1 MLRSTVLRL
10 AVGYAALFAGSALLL
25 AGYIYW
31 TTERYFVRQ
40 TEKTVVAS
48 ADALLERFRGGGIPA
63 LARAIE
69 TRLADEAD
77 DDEILALVDDSRRVV
92 AGNLEG
98 APAETRATWFDLE
111 ILRRPVNSTA
121 RMLRLPVGE
130 AHVLYVKCYNCVPV
144 LSKC

>member
-48 ADALLERFRGGGIPA
+48 ADALLEPLREVGARPEVVAIGEMGLDYHYMHSEREVQQAAFRAQLRAILRASAYGRVRILIPMVAHLSEVKMTMEA
-63 LARAIE
+63 LARA
-69 TRLADEAD
+69 
-77 DDEILALVDDSRRVV
+77 
-92 AGNLEG
+92 
-98 APAETRATWFDLE
+98 
-111 ILRRPVNSTA
+111 RRPDWQTPSGLV
-121 RMLRLPVGE
+121 R
-130 AHVLYVKCYNCVPV
+130 
-144 LSKC
+144 